1 MKEPAPGGRP
11 STAGAGA
18 VPYRIQAR
26 TMLIRDGSEF
36 HGALQEDWYMTKW
49 AGFLGVAALAFTVAC
64 GQTDAGITTAVK
76 SKLAADDTVK
86 AYQVEVETENKVVT
100 LRGDVE
106 TAAQKEHAVTLA
118 RNTDG
123 VTDVID
129 QLRVNPTAATSGL
142 GDNDIDVR
150 GDADVDVDV
159 DNDIERNA
167 ERGADATKNAAERGA
182 EATKDAAKR
191 GAEAVKDGA
200 RKAGEAVKDAV
211 DDDPDSN
218 RDGK

>member
-1 MKEPAPGGRP
+1 M
-11 STAGAGA
+11 S
-18 VPYRIQAR
+18 
-26 TMLIRDGSEF
+26 
-36 HGALQEDWYMTKW
+36 KW
-49 AGFLGVAALAFTVAC
+49 AGLVSAAALVFTVAC

-86 AYQVEVETENKVVT
+86 AYQVDVDTNNKVVT

-106 TAAQKEHAVTLA
+106 TAAQKAHAVTIA

-129 QLRVNPTAATSGL
+129 QLRVNPTAATTGL
-142 GDNDIDVR
+142 GDNDVDVR
-150 GDADVDVDV
+150 GDIDVDV
-159 DNDIERNA
+159 DNDIEDSARRGADKTTNAA
-167 ERGADATKNAAERGA
+167 ERGADAVKEG
-182 EATKDAAKR
+182 AKR
-191 GAEAVKDGA
+191 GAEEVKEGA
-200 RKAGEAVKDAV
+200 RKAGDAIKGAV